1 MEQLMKNIKN
11 MCEDIKY
18 LIYSYGSFEHRKN
31 IIKMIKVLLLP
42 HKIRKHNMIN
52 LLDDYNCVYF
62 GSQLY
67 PYSIEYFIHNIFNKK
82 KQRELLN
89 QLSSCRCCNKH
100 IYNKN
105 PFKLENKYKFKDD
118 CKCYCRHL
126 YRNVFRSL
134 TIEDNIHVYE
144 SSDVYL
150 STSEFKYLKY
160 SV

>member
-1 MEQLMKNIKN
+1 MKNIKN

-31 IIKMIKVLLLP
+31 TKKMIKELLLP

-89 QLSSCRCCNKH
+89 QLSS
-100 IYNKN
+100 
-105 PFKLENKYKFKDD
+105 
-118 CKCYCRHL
+118 
-126 YRNVFRSL
+126 
-134 TIEDNIHVYE
+134 
-144 SSDVYL
+144 
-150 STSEFKYLKY
+150 
-160 SV
+160 